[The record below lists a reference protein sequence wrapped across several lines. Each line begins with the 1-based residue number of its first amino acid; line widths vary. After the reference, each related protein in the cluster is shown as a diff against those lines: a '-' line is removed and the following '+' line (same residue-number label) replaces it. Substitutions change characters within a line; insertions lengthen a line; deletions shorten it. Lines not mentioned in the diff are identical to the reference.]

1 MLFFNVIKNPKI
13 VKKNGFGGGLWIH
26 LGRVWDGLG
35 RLLGAFGCFLAAFGA
50 FQIDLFSSMGARWA
64 PKGLGDRSW
73 VDFGRVWEGFWE
85 DVEGLLD
92 ALGRFL
98 WGRIWL
104 GPRFA
109 DFWTSVSWKAPLN
122 YFGSETPALPRQ
134 LAWRHNFQ
142 IPIRFLKNANF

>member
-35 RLLGAFGCFLAAFGA
+35 RLLGAEILGAFGCFLAAFGA

-73 VDFGRVWEGFWE
+73 VDFGRVWEGF
-85 DVEGLLD
+85 
-92 ALGRFL
+92 GRML
-98 WGRIWL
+98 TV
-104 GPRFA
+104 
-109 DFWTSVSWKAPLN
+109 FWTLLGASCGEESGWDRDLQI
-122 YFGSETPALPRQ
+122 FGQASLGNLR
-134 LAWRHNFQ
+134 
-142 IPIRFLKNANF
+142 

>member
-1 MLFFNVIKNPKI
+1 MLFFNVIKNPEI

-73 VDFGRVWEGFWE
+73 VDFGRVWEGF
-85 DVEGLLD
+85 
-92 ALGRFL
+92 GRML
-98 WGRIWL
+98 KI
-104 GPRFA
+104 
-109 DFWTSVSWKAPLN
+109 FWTLLGASCGEESGWDRDLQI
-122 YFGSETPALPRQ
+122 FGQASLGNLR
-134 LAWRHNFQ
+134 
-142 IPIRFLKNANF
+142 